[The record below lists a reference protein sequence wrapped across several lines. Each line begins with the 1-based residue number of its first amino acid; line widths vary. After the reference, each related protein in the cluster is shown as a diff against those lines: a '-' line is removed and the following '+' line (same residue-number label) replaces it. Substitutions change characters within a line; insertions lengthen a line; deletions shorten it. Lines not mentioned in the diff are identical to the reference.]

1 MPLLVQFLPLTLF
14 ATYAFWA
21 GPTPPPERWERA
33 FMLGGVAALV
43 QMALVLRQRAPVN
56 RLLLGANLYLLVGG
70 LATVTRQWR
79 VLVFYGLLKGAGI
92 FAAILLVGLVTTIFS
107 PSGYVGRRHPD
118 RQKVRFYSLV
128 LLGLTAAGL
137 VVTVLF
143 RGSGTWPVALP
154 LLVVAIANQ
163 VLAHR
168 LDQSPNGTEAR
179 AAR

>member
-1 MPLLVQFLPLTLF
+1 MPLIVQFLPLTLF

-21 GPTPPPERWERA
+21 GPTPAPNRWERA
-33 FMLGGVAALV
+33 FVLGGVAAVV
-43 QMALVLRQRAPVN
+43 QMALVLRRRAPVN

-79 VLVFYGLLKGAGI
+79 VLVLYGVLAEAGI
-92 FAAILLVGLVTTIFS
+92 FVAILLVGLVTTSVS
-107 PSGYVGRRHPD
+107 PAGYVGRRHPD
-118 RQKVRFYSLV
+118 RRKVRRYSLV

-137 VVTVLF
+137 AVTVVF

-168 LDQSPNGTEAR
+168 LDQSPNRPEPH